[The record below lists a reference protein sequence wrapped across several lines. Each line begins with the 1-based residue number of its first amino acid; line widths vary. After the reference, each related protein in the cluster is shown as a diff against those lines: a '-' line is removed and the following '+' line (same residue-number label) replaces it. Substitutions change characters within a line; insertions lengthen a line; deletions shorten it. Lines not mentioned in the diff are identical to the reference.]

1 MAETK
6 TIGILVEKEY
16 EDLELW
22 YPKLRLT
29 EAGHEVLVI
38 GGGEKSYTGKKGY
51 PVEPDRAIGDV
62 RASDLDALVIPG
74 GWAPDFMRRDRRF
87 ADLVRAI
94 GEAGKPVAAICHG
107 GWMLVSAGLAKGRT
121 VTAFH
126 SIKDDLVA
134 AGATFVDE
142 EVHVDGNVVTS
153 RKPADLPA
161 FCRELLKLIESAQ
174 PALSAS
180 GGQDRG
186 ARTGRTR

>member
-1 MAETK
+1 
-6 TIGILVEKEY
+6 
-16 EDLELW
+16 
-22 YPKLRLT
+22 
-29 EAGHEVLVI
+29 
-38 GGGEKSYTGKKGY
+38 
-51 PVEPDRAIGDV
+51 
-62 RASDLDALVIPG
+62 
-74 GWAPDFMRRDRRF
+74 MRRDRRF